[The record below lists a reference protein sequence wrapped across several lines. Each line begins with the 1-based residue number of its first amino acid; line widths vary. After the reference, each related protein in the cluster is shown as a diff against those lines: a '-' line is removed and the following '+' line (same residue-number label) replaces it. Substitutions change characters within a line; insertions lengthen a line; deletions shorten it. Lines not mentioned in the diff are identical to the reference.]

1 MNRMSFAAG
10 AALLALMLLH
20 PACSTATGGSDSLTQ
35 GSYAE
40 TGVLDVVEVLGQRP
54 DFAVDEVVATAE
66 GPGLRIEEVVVRAV
80 RHVPFKA
87 DLSDISPSAD
97 LVN

>member
-1 MNRMSFAAG
+1 MNRIGLSLGAG
-10 AALLALMLLH
+10 LLALMLQSG
-20 PACSTATGGSDSLTQ
+20 CSTATGSSDSLTQ

-40 TGVLDVVEVLGQRP
+40 TGILEVVEVLGQRP
-54 DFAVDEVVATAE
+54 DLVVDEVVATAE
-66 GPGLRIEEVVVRAV
+66 GPGLDINEVVVRAF
-80 RHVPFKA
+80 RPVPLKA